1 MAIMTWADLHRLSE
15 TLAADALVAL
25 RAGNLGDATALYSKA
40 ADAEEQAIGELDP
53 SKQRTIGITAVSAVS
68 LWFKA
73 HEYVRAERL
82 AFSVLS
88 RNGLPDFA
96 ANDLRLLVQT
106 IWTES
111 SKRQAG
117 VSFLPG
123 QVTVSG
129 TGGQI
134 ITGGAP
140 LDLIVD
146 KVQTIQALFYR
157 TIEFLKGMPHRFHG
171 PPIREIQESCRPWL
185 FQAPPGSYQF
195 SVAIQEPAQKDFF
208 KENIKPD
215 QVALHFLEIVKAT
228 SADEPK
234 ALEAVVPDRQY
245 RTTFLKLSR
254 NLAPTGRTF
263 EMLEIK
269 AAGEPRGIVLAT
281 ESRSAINKTIRQQ
294 ETSAEKREGE
304 EEVSLKG
311 VLRAVHL
318 DKDWL
323 EVTAEDRSM
332 HIEGLKDTIDD
343 VIGPMVNRQ
352 VIVRAVKSGKTK
364 LRFVDIELDE

>member
-1 MAIMTWADLHRLSE
+1 MTWAEWHRLSE
-15 TLAADALVAL
+15 TLASDALVAL
-25 RAGNLGDATALYSKA
+25 RAGNRADATALYSKA
-40 ADAEEQAIGELDP
+40 ADAEEHAIGELDP
-53 SKQRTIGITAVSAVS
+53 SKQRTIGITTVSAVS

-73 HEYVRAERL
+73 GEIVRAERL
-82 AFSVLS
+82 AFAALAKSSV
-88 RNGLPDFA
+88 PDFA
-96 ANDLRLLVQT
+96 VDDLRLLVQT

-123 QVTVSG
+123 QVTVSV
-129 TGGQI
+129 TGGQL

-157 TIEFLKGMPHRFHG
+157 TIEFLKGMPHRLHG
-171 PPIREIQESCRPWL
+171 PPLREIQESCRPWL

-208 KENIKPD
+208 KEYIKPD

-228 SADEPK
+228 SVEEPK
-234 ALEAVVPDRQY
+234 TLEAVVPDRQY
-245 RTTFLKLSR
+245 RNTFLKLSR
-254 NLAPTGRTF
+254 NLAPTGRSF
-263 EMLEIK
+263 DRLEIK
-269 AAGEPRGIVLAT
+269 AEGEPRGIVLVP
-281 ESRSAINKTIRQQ
+281 ESRSVINKTIRQQ
-294 ETSAEKREGE
+294 STAPEKQDGE
-304 EEVSLKG
+304 EEMLLKG

-323 EVTAEDRSM
+323 DVTAEDHSV
-332 HIEGLKDTIDD
+332 HVEGLKDTIDD
-343 VIGPMVNRQ
+343 VIGPMVNRR
-352 VIVRAVKSGKTK
+352 VMVRAVKSGKDK
-364 LRFVDIELDE
+364 LRFIDIELDE